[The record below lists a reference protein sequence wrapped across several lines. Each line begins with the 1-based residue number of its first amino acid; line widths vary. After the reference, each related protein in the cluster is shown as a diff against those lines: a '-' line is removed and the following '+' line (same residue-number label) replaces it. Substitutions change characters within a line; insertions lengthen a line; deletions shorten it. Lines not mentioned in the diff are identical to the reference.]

1 MIDSN
6 TPYKMAEIIRDTW
19 PNLYRPPLD
28 KTINTNYNSKVIP
41 QTTMDIKIY
50 KKPGCGYC
58 VKIDELMARAN
69 IEAQVIMIGKDITV
83 DEFVQKYPNVTG
95 VPHVV
100 IDGEEIGGLVETVKY
115 FVEKGLVS
123 SKK

>member
-1 MIDSN
+1 MINDQ
-6 TPYKMAEIIRDTW
+6 TPYKTAEIIRDTW
-19 PNLYRPPLD
+19 PGIFRPPVD
-28 KTINTNYNSKVIP
+28 KSLNTNYNTKGDSEFA
-41 QTTMDIKIY
+41 MDIQIY

-58 VKIDELMARAN
+58 VKIDELMTRAG
-69 IEAQVIMIGKDITV
+69 IEAEIIMIGKDITT
-83 DEFVQKYPNVTG
+83 DEFKTNYPNATG

-100 IDGEEIGGLVETVKY
+100 IDGEEIGGLMETVKY

>member
-1 MIDSN
+1 VINED
-6 TPYKMAEIIRDTW
+6 TPYKAAEIIRDTW
-19 PNLYRPPLD
+19 PAIFRPPLD
-28 KTINTNYNSKVIP
+28 KSLNTSYNTKGNFYIA
-41 QTTMDIKIY
+41 MDIQIY

-58 VKIDELMARAN
+58 VKVDELMARAG
-69 IEAQVIMIGKDITV
+69 IEAEIIMIGKDITV
-83 DEFVQKYPNVTG
+83 DEFKTNYPNAKG

-115 FVEKGLVS
+115 FVEKGLVT